1 MQKKYYESKKSKLY
15 KKGENMLLKG
25 KIALVTGA
33 SRGIGA
39 ATAIKLAEHGA
50 AVAVNYNNSEAKVK
64 DVVNTIIKNSG
75 QAISFKA
82 NIFDK
87 NESEQMVKEIEKKLG
102 EIDVLVINAGAKF
115 KVAPFVE
122 QTWQDFENKILN
134 EVKGSYWTI
143 QAVLPSMIKRK
154 SGSIIIV
161 SSGLSR
167 KPGYGFSTHS
177 TAKSALDGFARAL
190 AFELAPSG
198 IRVNVIAP
206 GLTLT
211 DATSFMPQAQKDA
224 AALSVPLKRI
234 GLPEDVAGAIL
245 MYASDESK
253 YITGNYVPVNGG
265 QIML

>member
-1 MQKKYYESKKSKLY
+1 MIL
-15 KKGENMLLKG
+15 NG

-50 AVAVNYNNSEAKVK
+50 TVAVNYNNSEEKARKIVE
-64 DVVNTIIKNSG
+64 
-75 QAISFKA
+75 QISNNNGAAMAVKA

-87 NESEQMVKEIEKKLG
+87 TESEQMVREVENQLG
-102 EIDVLVINAGAKF
+102 KIDILVLNAGANF
-115 KVAPFVE
+115 KVAPFME
-122 QTWQDFENKILN
+122 QTWEDFENKILR

-143 QAVLPSMIKRK
+143 KAVLPSMMSRK

-167 KPGYGFSTHS
+167 RPGFGFSTHS
-177 TAKSALDGFARAL
+177 TAKSALDGFAKSL
-190 AFELAPSG
+190 AMELGPLG

-211 DATSFMPQAQKDA
+211 DATSFMQQAQIDA
-224 AALSVPLKRI
+224 AASFIPLRRV
-234 GLPEDVAGAIL
+234 GLPEDIAGAIL
-245 MYASDESK
+245 FYASDESK
-253 YITGNYVPVNGG
+253 YITGNYLPVGGG